1 TPSIL
6 FQEASNGPGVFG
18 VGTPGPAMV
27 IDTAA
32 NLYFVLSQNTLV
44 EGTLNSTADPTV
56 VAAWTS
62 FYTSTVLTISQG
74 VTHVLS
80 HDVASGQSEVDP
92 GALGIDLTNH
102 RIFIGVG
109 SNFNFENGFIGLT
122 YSPTSGTVSNNISYV
137 ATMATNG
144 AQPTSP
150 EEMVYNNG

>member
-1 TPSIL
+1 
-6 FQEASNGPGVFG
+6 
-18 VGTPGPAMV
+18 
-27 IDTAA
+27 
-32 NLYFVLSQNTLV
+32 
-44 EGTLNSTADPTV
+44 
-56 VAAWTS
+56 

-122 YSPTSGTVSNNISYV
+122 YSPTSGTVSNNIFYV

-150 EEMVYNNG
+150 EEMVYNNGTIYFIDNGAGSVNDNGLYRIDLGTGSFTQMVTQTQFPQFTGGNGSFPNGGLTGIAL